1 MYGQFVLNKLEHE
14 VMITLM
20 MIISDDDV
28 NIKSWYCA
36 MS

>member
-1 MYGQFVLNKLEHE
+1 MCGQFVLNKLEHE
-14 VMITLM
+14 VMFAMM
-20 MIISDDDV
+20 MIITDDDV